1 MNRSTHIPALFA
13 LLFCGAIA
21 ACGGSQAPAT
31 TAEQPT
37 EAPAASAPPE
47 EAPPP
52 AETPEVAG
60 SASAE
65 AAPSA
70 APAQPTFDQMSDDQK
85 KEFMKTVVLPHMK
98 EKFAALD
105 KKYDKM
111 NCTTCHGPG
120 AKEGKF
126 KMPNPL
132 LPKLDPKDGFAKH
145 QKKTPAVLK
154 FMMETVVPDMA
165 KLVGIPPF
173 DPATKQGFGCFNCH
187 TKQG

>member
-1 MNRSTHIPALFA
+1 MNRSTHIPALFT

-31 TAEQPT
+31 AAEQPT

-47 EAPPP
+47 EAPP
-52 AETPEVAG
+52 ADTAQVAA

-65 AAPSA
+65 PAASA

-98 EKFAALD
+98 EKFVAAN

-132 LPKLDPKDGFAKH
+132 LPKLDFSDNLAK
-145 QKKTPAVLK
+145 QTKKSPEMVK
-154 FMMETVVPDMA
+154 FMQETVVPEMA
-165 KLVGIPPF
+165 KLLGVPPF
-173 DPATKQGFGCFNCH
+173 DPATKSGFGCLACH
-187 TKQG
+187 TKK